1 MVVSVNVAPEVI
13 IRKPR
18 AEVAAFMFDPA
29 RDAQWTGGVVEVR
42 PLTEGL
48 LRTGSRVERV
58 SRFMGKT
65 FPYLVEVT
73 DSAPESFVQMKVD
86 KPFPMNIRYELEDVA
101 EGTRARIRCS
111 GEARGFFRIAGPLMN
126 RMVKKSIT
134 EDLER
139 LKACVETSVTR

>member
-1 MVVSVNVAPEVI
+1 MSVDVSPEVI
-13 IRKPR
+13 IFKPR
-18 AEVAAFMFDPA
+18 AQVAAFMFDPT

-58 SRFMGKT
+58 SRFLGKT

-73 DSAPESFVQMKVD
+73 DAAAESFVQMKVE
-86 KPFPMNIRYELEDVA
+86 KPFPMDIRYELEDV
-101 EGTRARIRCS
+101 EGGTRARIRCR
-111 GEARGFFRIAGPLMN
+111 GEARGFFRLAGPLMN
-126 RMVKKSIT
+126 RMVKKNIT

-139 LKACVETSVTR
+139 LKACVER